1 MLESFSII
9 NWKHKCFPVYF
20 AKCLRT
26 PFFVEHLGE
35 TAFNVKPKL
44 LQRSKNLTNNV
55 LYSLKVYCK
64 DICILTESS

>member
-1 MLESFSII
+1 MFSCVFCEMFK
-9 NWKHKCFPVYF
+9 N
-20 AKCLRT
+20 T
-26 PFFVEHLGE
+26 FFVEHLGE

-44 LQRSKNLTNNV
+44 LQRSKNLTNNA